1 MIIHGTGDEVVK
13 FDGAS
18 IISHKDEI
26 TNPNVVYKEIDGK
39 LNGHSNIFMTEEGEE
54 YLEELNEEYDELDK
68 QYNGEIPHDIEKDFY
83 DKIDKNLTSQ
93 LSRQFMNDVNDFYMN
108 ALELSN

>member
-1 MIIHGTGDEVVK
+1 M
-13 FDGAS
+13 
-18 IISHKDEI
+18 
-26 TNPNVVYKEIDGK
+26 
-39 LNGHSNIFMTEEGEE
+39 
-54 YLEELNEEYDELDK
+54 NEEYDELDK